1 MSGSEAAT
9 DVLVTISL
17 ALYKQL
23 LRNSP
28 TLKKID
34 KILGLDDA
42 EDQEPAKKR
51 FISRK
56 RHKKK

>member
-1 MSGSEAAT
+1 MSGTDVAT

-28 TLKKID
+28 TLKKVD

-42 EDQEPAKKR
+42 EDKKPVKKR
-51 FISRK
+51 FI
-56 RHKKK
+56 

>member
-1 MSGSEAAT
+1 MSGADVAT

-28 TLKKID
+28 TLKKVD
-34 KILGLDDA
+34 KILGLDDG
-42 EDQEPAKKR
+42 EDQKPAKKR
-51 FISRK
+51 FTDRAK
-56 RHKKK
+56 CTF